1 VSGTVEQ
8 TKNLTQNGEM
18 APEELHERHAAKR
31 RSKKPQRNSRSSTN
45 SQNPLIRTN
54 AIRRSY
60 SPRTPSRAHKSL
72 LRLSRCRNESQVTD
86 HRCSR
91 FQYIPEIAPTQPNEF
106 VNVTECAPS
115 EKHTEIFN
123 LRPPWRPKTF
133 VNGTPPKG
141 TRKERQSR
149 CRCLVH
155 ELHPA
160 LWI

>member
-1 VSGTVEQ
+1 MEQ

>member
-1 VSGTVEQ
+1 
-8 TKNLTQNGEM
+8 M
-18 APEELHERHAAKR
+18 APEEIRERHAAKR

-54 AIRRSY
+54 AIRRSH

-72 LRLSRCRNESQVTD
+72 LRLSRCRHESQVTD
-86 HRCSR
+86 PQDSKTCRK
-91 FQYIPEIAPTQPNEF
+91 IAPTQPNEF

-155 ELHPA
+155 ETHPA